1 MTARCLRCWFIWFG
15 LGSSA
20 GALGAPVVLGG
31 DETAR
36 DISAYIGRIQV
47 RLDEAARNHPPR
59 PSAPAGD
66 ASSAL
71 ATLENA
77 SFPVEPGAMVFRGDR
92 RTWPIET
99 HRVQPSALQDLCV
112 IGTDDYSV
120 VWLSKVLRS
129 HRDLRLC
136 LVVEVEDPG
145 TLARWR
151 ETLNRNRVQLFPVS
165 GDVLHAQHGVSF
177 YPVLLRSDDGR

>member
-1 MTARCLRCWFIWFG
+1 MSVHCLRLWLVCF
-15 LGSSA
+15 
-20 GALGAPVVLGG
+20 ALVPATSVPGAPLVLGG
-31 DETAR
+31 DDTAR

-47 RLDEAARNHPPR
+47 RLDEAERDRPP
-59 PSAPAGD
+59 PPPAPAGD
-66 ASSAL
+66 VLSA
-71 ATLENA
+71 LENA
-77 SFPVEPGAMVFRGDR
+77 SFPVKPGALAFQGNR
-92 RTWPIET
+92 RTLPVDT
-99 HRVQPSALQDLCV
+99 YRVQSSGLPDLCV

-129 HRDLRLC
+129 HRTLRLC

-151 ETLNRNRVQLFPVS
+151 ETLARNRIRLFPVS

-177 YPVLLRSDDGR
+177 YPVLLRSGDGG